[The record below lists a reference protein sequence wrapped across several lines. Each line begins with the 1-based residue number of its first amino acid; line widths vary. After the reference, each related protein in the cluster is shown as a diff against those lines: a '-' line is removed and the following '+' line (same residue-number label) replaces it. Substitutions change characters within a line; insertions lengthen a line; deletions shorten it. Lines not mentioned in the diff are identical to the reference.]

1 MHAIQI
7 TEHGGPE
14 VLKWTELPTPSPAK
28 GEVLVR
34 VEAAGVNFIDVY
46 FRKGSYKLPLP
57 AILGAE
63 GAGVVEATGS
73 EVSTVKPGDRVA
85 WSDRAGGTP
94 GVSGSYATHT
104 LVPAPRLV
112 AVPPDVDARSAAAA
126 MLQGMTAHYLA
137 RSTFPLRER
146 QTCLVHAAAGGVGLL
161 LCQMAKMAGARVIGT
176 VSTEQKAKLA
186 EQAGADDVILYATHD
201 FEAEVRRLTS
211 GRGVDVVYDSV
222 GATTFDKSLASLA
235 TRGMLVLYGQSSGP
249 VAPFDPQLLNMK
261 GSLFLTRPNLAHYI
275 STRDELL
282 TRAGEVLGWVQSG
295 KLKLRIGATFRL
307 RDAAE
312 AHRALEGR
320 ATTGKVLLTP

>member
-14 VLKWTELPTPSPAK
+14 VMKWTELATPSPAK

-46 FRKGSYKLPLP
+46 FRKGAYKMPLP
-57 AILGAE
+57 AILGVE
-63 GAGVVEATGS
+63 GAGVVEATGP
-73 EVSTVKPGDRVA
+73 EVTLVKSGDRVA
-85 WSDRAGGTP
+85 WSDRAGSTP
-94 GVSGSYATHT
+94 GMSGSYATHVVVPAAR
-104 LVPAPRLV
+104 LVPIPSDL
-112 AVPPDVDARSAAAA
+112 DARSAAAT

-137 RSTFPLRER
+137 RSTFPLRAGH
-146 QTCLVHAAAGGVGLL
+146 TCLVHAAAGGVGLL
-161 LCQMAKMAGARVIGT
+161 LCQMAKLAGARVIGT

-186 EQAGADDVILYATHD
+186 EQAGADEVILYTTHD
-201 FEAEVRRLTS
+201 FESEARRLTS

-235 TRGMLVLYGQSSGP
+235 PRGMLVLYGQSSGP
-249 VAPFDPQLLNMK
+249 VAPLDPQLLNAK
-261 GSLFLTRPNLAHYI
+261 GSLFLTRPNLAHYV

-282 TRAGEVLGWVQSG
+282 ARSGEVFGWLQSG
-295 KLKLRIGATFRL
+295 KLKLRVGATFRL

-320 ATTGKVLLTP
+320 ATTGKVLLTA